1 MVLLLFVG
9 GSRLFIRWMYQW
21 INTNF
26 SIKEAVAI
34 YGAGDSGMQLITALQ
49 KGKEYIPLAFF
60 DDIPQLWKN
69 SVHGIPVF
77 DPNNMATMFVD
88 FKNTKGLIGYTG
100 RIKKGAELILDKLE
114 PLSVHVQTIPS
125 MPDIVSGIASF
136 DQLQEVELEDLLG
149 RDPVPPKPELF
160 DACLRNKV
168 VIVTGGGG
176 SIGSELCRQIIR
188 AALKT
193 LIIFNLSG
201 FFKL

>member
-1 MVLLLFVG
+1 
-9 GSRLFIRWMYQW
+9 
-21 INTNF
+21 
-26 SIKEAVAI
+26 
-34 YGAGDSGMQLITALQ
+34 
-49 KGKEYIPLAFF
+49 
-60 DDIPQLWKN
+60 
-69 SVHGIPVF
+69 
-77 DPNNMATMFVD
+77 
-88 FKNTKGLIGYTG
+88 
-100 RIKKGAELILDKLE
+100 
-114 PLSVHVQTIPS
+114 

-136 DQLQEVELEDLLG
+136 DQLQEVGLEDLLG

-201 FFKL
+201 LFKL